1 MEGRAIACDSL
12 GALTKM
18 IKTEDGRRTASLW
31 FAGAA
36 LVFCVASVYVGGAR
50 RRGELGGSRA
60 VSLAGETNACNL
72 WSCTTMSVSQASSSK
87 ALKTR
92 LDGIKA
98 ADEELRA
105 KEAKLEGALDESR
118 KERREEVARAE
129 ELQSRYASLAAKSAR
144 NDKAQKELE
153 EVREDDARQKATAS
167 KFEAKYASLAS
178 SFKTSSRELVQGEA
192 KLRTEVEGER
202 KALAEALKRGAVEGR
217 LLAKAEEHARTWETI
232 LSAGGVVDWESKV
245 GVAQC
250 LVSSVQCPVS
260 SVQCPVSRVQR

>member
-1 MEGRAIACDSL
+1 
-12 GALTKM
+12 
-18 IKTEDGRRTASLW
+18 
-31 FAGAA
+31 
-36 LVFCVASVYVGGAR
+36 
-50 RRGELGGSRA
+50 
-60 VSLAGETNACNL
+60 
-72 WSCTTMSVSQASSSK
+72 MSVSQASSSK

-105 KEAKLEGALDESR
+105 KEAKLEGALEESR
-118 KERREEVARAE
+118 QERREEVARAE
-129 ELQSRYASLAAKSAR
+129 ELQSRYASLAAKSEG
-144 NDKAQKELE
+144 NDKAKKELE
-153 EVREDDARQKATAS
+153 EVREDDARQKAKAS

-232 LSAGGVVDWESKV
+232 LSAGGVVDWEAKV
-245 GVAQC
+245 RVAQG
-250 LVSSVQCPVS
+250 LE
-260 SVQCPVSRVQR
+260 SRVWGRGCNVEESWSCGAQVGAKVRVAQGCKEPCTFRRCPCVHPRPPPALGD